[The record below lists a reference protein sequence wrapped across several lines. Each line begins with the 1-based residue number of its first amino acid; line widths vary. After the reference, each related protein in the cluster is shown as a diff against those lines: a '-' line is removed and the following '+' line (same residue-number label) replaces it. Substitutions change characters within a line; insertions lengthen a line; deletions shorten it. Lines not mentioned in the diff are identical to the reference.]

1 MALYELVQSI
11 EMVPGGVG
19 FWSYGR
25 VIYVN
30 VNDFGID
37 HLLEICERACES

>member
-19 FWSYGR
+19 FWVYSS

-30 VNDFGID
+30 VNDFA
-37 HLLEICERACES
+37 ICIQSWQKYALWLS